1 MAQERLRG
9 WLTSVCHVPTP
20 TPTWSG
26 GAVPLAI
33 CSAAARFTGASRWRR
48 PPWLSTPSGSLAG
61 AAVLSIC
68 GAGRRTGPPGRRG
81 CAGSGSAW
89 GNSAVQYAVGGD
101 TPTVRLYAPMASTQR
116 TMPSF
121 HIWSTRE
128 PRHAVAA
135 ECGSLK
141 ETFKLKRQDIFQT
154 FSDIFSVQEPDT

>member
-81 CAGSGSAW
+81 RRFGLSVGKQR
-89 GNSAVQYAVGGD
+89 SAVRGRRRHTDGEV
-101 TPTVRLYAPMASTQR
+101 VRAHGVHTEDDAIVPHLVHSRAKAR
-116 TMPSF
+116 
-121 HIWSTRE
+121 RC
-128 PRHAVAA
+128 R
-135 ECGSLK
+135 
-141 ETFKLKRQDIFQT
+141 
-154 FSDIFSVQEPDT
+154 